1 MPVEVRGSRS
11 RECSPRA
18 PASPR
23 LASYL
28 KNKKIIQRGSIRIET
43 PQACFGA
50 YVTGSGLIGHR
61 AQTERQLVYGE

>member
-11 RECSPRA
+11 GECLPRA
-18 PASPR
+18 LANLR

-28 KNKKIIQRGSIRIET
+28 KNKKIIQRSSIRIET
-43 PQACFGA
+43 PQACLGA

-61 AQTERQLVYGE
+61 TQTERQLVYGE